1 MVVFQCLVVAQ
12 FTLPNSL
19 ATAAGYGG
27 SVGDASGH
35 DAQVPVD
42 LQQQTIRPSTP
53 LPALGQTA
61 ASSVPSPPKCH
72 DSPTLIDLELFD
84 NPILAYNE
92 GSNEETVKQGEQQGD
107 ANQSNSKKQKTDQSD
122 GISVSI
128 QNPKGK
134 LVAVISSTGS
144 GNITMTN

>member
-1 MVVFQCLVVAQ
+1 
-12 FTLPNSL
+12 
-19 ATAAGYGG
+19 
-27 SVGDASGH
+27 
-35 DAQVPVD
+35 
-42 LQQQTIRPSTP
+42 
-53 LPALGQTA
+53 
-61 ASSVPSPPKCH
+61 
-72 DSPTLIDLELFD
+72 
-84 NPILAYNE
+84 
-92 GSNEETVKQGEQQGD
+92 VKQGEQQGD